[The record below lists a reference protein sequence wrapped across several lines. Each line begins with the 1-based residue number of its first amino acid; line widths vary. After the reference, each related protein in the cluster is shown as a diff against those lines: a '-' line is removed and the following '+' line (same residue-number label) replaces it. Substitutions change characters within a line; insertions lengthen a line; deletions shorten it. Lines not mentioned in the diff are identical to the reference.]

1 MSNQRKGKTYK
12 ASGMDNMQGMKNLL
26 FFKACKQVLEEYGHD
41 DAAFYFEQ
49 IESHLR
55 DGGSLDETQ
64 AGRIL
69 GV

>member
-1 MSNQRKGKTYK
+1 MQRPGKKQKGIGAGDGTL
-12 ASGMDNMQGMKNLL
+12 MTQML
-26 FFKACKQVLEEYGHD
+26 FFKACKEVLNEFGHD

-49 IESHLR
+49 VESHLR
-55 DGGSLDETQ
+55 GGGSLSAGE

>member
-1 MSNQRKGKTYK
+1 MQRPGKKQKAIGGGDSALMSQ
-12 ASGMDNMQGMKNLL
+12 ML
-26 FFKACKQVLEEYGHD
+26 FFKACKEVLNEYGHD

-49 IESHLR
+49 IETHLR
-55 DGGSLDETQ
+55 DGGSLSSSE

>member
-1 MSNQRKGKTYK
+1 MSNQRPGKKTRPM
-12 ASGMDNMQGMKNLL
+12 GDGGLMKEML
-26 FFKACKQVLEEYGHD
+26 FFKACKEVLAEYGHD

-49 IESHLR
+49 VEEHMR
-55 DGGSLDETQ
+55 NGGSLSVND